1 MEIADVKTYVVT
13 NPVPYKGG
21 GHWVF
26 LKLVTDSGIEGFGE
40 AEIEE
45 LRANGVVG

>member
-1 MEIADVKTYVVT
+1 MKIADVETYVVT

-26 LKLVTDSGIEGFGE
+26 LKLVTPK
-40 AEIEE
+40 
-45 LRANGVVG
+45 R